1 MADTS
6 HLAHIAEDLI
16 THHLQRSGLL
26 VAKPKND
33 RLGTDLLV
41 FDQIADGVKF
51 CRVQCKG
58 RTVSRRGAKIT
69 IPEQHVTAGYLLLAY
84 LTTGADEGCLYL
96 FLPTVVQTWPKSAK
110 GVYTLNVGRDYESKL
125 KPWKFGPHHVQQI
138 KHIIQQAE
146 AVGEFKFVVFGTA
159 YLSLPMFSLEST
171 GHQSD
176 K

>member
-1 MADTS
+1 MTDTS

-58 RTVSRRGAKIT
+58 RTVSKHGAKIT
-69 IPEQHVTAGYLLLAY
+69 IPEHHVTAGYLLLAY
-84 LTTGADEGCLYL
+84 LAKESDAGCLYF
-96 FLPTVVQTWPKSAK
+96 FLPSTVNTWPKNRK
-110 GVYTLNVGRDYESKL
+110 GEYTLNVGQNYEL
-125 KPWKFGPHHVQQI
+125 TLEPWKFGPDHVQQI

-146 AVGEFKFVVFGTA
+146 MAGEFKFVVFGTSH
-159 YLSLPMFSLEST
+159 LTLPMPTLEASA
-171 GHQSD
+171 HQTY

>member
-58 RTVSRRGAKIT
+58 RTVSKLGTKIT
-69 IPEQHVTAGYLLLAY
+69 IPEHHVTAGYLLLAY
-84 LTTGADEGCLYL
+84 LTTEADEGCLYF
-96 FLPTVVQTWPKSAK
+96 FLPTTVKAWPKSKK
-110 GVYTLNVGRDYESKL
+110 GEYTLNVGLNYKSTLE
-125 KPWKFGPHHVQQI
+125 PWKFGSDHVQQI

-146 AVGEFKFVVFGTA
+146 GAGEFKFVVFGTA
-159 YLSLPMFSLEST
+159 HLKLPMLTLEAS
-171 GHQSD
+171 GHQID

>member
-1 MADTS
+1 MVDTS

-33 RLGTDLLV
+33 QLGTDLLV

-58 RTVSRRGAKIT
+58 RTVSKRSTKIT
-69 IPEQHVTAGYLLLAY
+69 IPEQHVTGGYLLLAY
-84 LTTGADEGCLYL
+84 LIEATDEGCLYF
-96 FLPTVVQTWPKSAK
+96 FLPTTIKTWPKNKK
-110 GVYTLNVGRDYESKL
+110 GEYTLNIGRKFKSKL
-125 KPWKFGPHHVQQI
+125 APWKFSPDHVQQI
-138 KHIIQQAE
+138 KLIIQQAV
-146 AVGEFKFVVFGTA
+146 ATGEFEFVVFGTSR
-159 YLSLPMFSLEST
+159 LTLPMLTLEAS
-171 GHQSD
+171 GHQID